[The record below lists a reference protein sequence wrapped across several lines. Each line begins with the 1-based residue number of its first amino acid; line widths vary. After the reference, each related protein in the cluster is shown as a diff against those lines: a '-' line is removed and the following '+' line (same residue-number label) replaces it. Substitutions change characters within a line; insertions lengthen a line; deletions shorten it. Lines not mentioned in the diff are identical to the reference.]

1 MKVPNIKVTDIIA
14 GLCEIDPSTSYEIPR
29 QAFSAIYIPETK
41 AVDIAVD
48 DAQSVRVEPGG
59 MLALPN
65 GHAHSIRLPGVAP
78 SQSAPLQPP
87 FIQHEIQDDVG
98 PASGVVLAFRV
109 PTSANPMPD
118 IIPKTI
124 HLNAADLQRESQLD
138 LIFKLVRDNVMRP
151 ELDRTQIMHRLAE
164 IVAIILVEY
173 VLRQL
178 KSDGLN
184 TFGGISDPQLRR
196 ALLAIHES
204 PEQDWTLTSLAAHAG
219 LSRSVFADR
228 FRALLDQTPMSYLA
242 NVRMARATR
251 RLRSRE
257 DSISEIAHECGYQ
270 SDASFHKA
278 FKRLIGVSPSE
289 YRKAHTSN

>member
-138 LIFKLVRDNVMRP
+138 LILSWCATTSCGRNSTARKSCIVSL
-151 ELDRTQIMHRLAE
+151 RL
-164 IVAIILVEY
+164 
-173 VLRQL
+173 LRL
-178 KSDGLN
+178 
-184 TFGGISDPQLRR
+184 
-196 ALLAIHES
+196 
-204 PEQDWTLTSLAAHAG
+204 SL
-219 LSRSVFADR
+219 SS
-228 FRALLDQTPMSYLA
+228 MS
-242 NVRMARATR
+242 
-251 RLRSRE
+251 
-257 DSISEIAHECGYQ
+257 C
-270 SDASFHKA
+270 
-278 FKRLIGVSPSE
+278 VS
-289 YRKAHTSN
+289 